1 MSSTDHTLDLIIFDI
16 AGTSVRDDG
25 FVERAFLSVSHHHQL
40 GLDAAW
46 IKPRM
51 GVHKL
56 AVMREALDHANNPS
70 ATSPEQLAAEF
81 EQAIDREVTS
91 GNAPPMTGFIDLF
104 NDLRCAG
111 VKVAFTTGFSRTT
124 AETVLKGAGI
134 PYDILVASDEVDQG
148 RPAPDIVL
156 EAMRRAGV
164 NDPART
170 AVIGDTPSDLG
181 SAINAH
187 AAMAIGVGHGT
198 HRLDDLADH
207 PHTHLAANMNALRDI
222 LARHTPIPSHEHA
235 HGEH

>member
-1 MSSTDHTLDLIIFDI
+1 MNTPNHNLELVIFDI

-25 FVERAFLSVSHHHQL
+25 FVERAFLSVSQHHQL
-40 GLDAAW
+40 GLNAAW

-56 AVMREALDHANNPS
+56 AVMREALEHSSTPKD
-70 ATSPEQLAAEF
+70 TTPEQLAAEF
-81 EQAIDREVTS
+81 EQAIDREVQS
-91 GNAPPMTGFIDLF
+91 GNAPAMPGFLELF
-104 NDLRCAG
+104 NDLRNAG

-134 PYDILVASDEVDQG
+134 GYDTLVASDEVPTG

-164 NDPART
+164 EATSRT
-170 AVIGDTPSDLG
+170 AVIGDTPNDLG
-181 SAINAH
+181 SAMNA
-187 AAMAIGVGHGT
+187 ASALAIGVGHGT
-198 HRLDDLADH
+198 HRLEDLADH

-222 LARHTPIPSHEHA
+222 LAQHTTIPSHEHA
-235 HGEH
+235 HG